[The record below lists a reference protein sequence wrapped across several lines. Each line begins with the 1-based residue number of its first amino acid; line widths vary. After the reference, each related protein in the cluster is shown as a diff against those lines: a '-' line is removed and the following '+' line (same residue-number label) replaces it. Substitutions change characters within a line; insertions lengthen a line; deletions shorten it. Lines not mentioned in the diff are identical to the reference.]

1 MPCQIGNTYVYDGFL
16 EGIGCTSGI
25 NTGIVRLRTP
35 TSNQTLTLRSGEQA
49 WKNTKGDIYQI
60 IPSSGYTWILESGT
74 NLYSQAFG
82 LLPISISGSGLPSG
96 LGLSS
101 FNTITGIPNKTGNY
115 VCNLKY
121 TYSYCN
127 VTYTGVN
134 RQININVCTGIDEVI
149 SYNRIFSNNLGPKFN
164 YDPLIEY
171 SNLCLSG
178 FPLLSIVSGQRLVL
192 ESGKDAWL
200 YTQYNTNYTFASG
213 GKVFSLATGTNLFT
227 TTSGLEPTVISGD
240 LPAGL
245 EFKDYSTIT
254 GIPNTTGKWTCQ
266 IKFGYCGDGTPNDT
280 IFGKTK
286 NISIE
291 VLDPSQIEYTEGPI
305 FMAYSSLNTIPYNLV
320 KVKNINFY
328 YNQNNRFTRYF
339 ENITGYGDNIIKIIN
354 PSTNKEPFLGIINRP
369 TGFLPAMMYQTGI
382 LSGTIAPGTT
392 SYSWSNIL
400 ISGTGNSG
408 GVYIDNI
415 TGYKQA
421 TNIIK
426 FNTGLLVDGD
436 IFNINDLDFLYTTR
450 TDNLNIYEF
459 NSLNRLVNILN
470 SGATGAYNDTDYYLQ
485 NYIGITGY
493 TDGSNVYLFS
503 YLLSGEDGN
512 SIKIIRKTQ
521 NLDSIS
527 IPYRYFQSG
536 QTFREST
543 NTWTGIFSTSYDT
556 ITKEKSGVYFYNY
569 LDNSYYG
576 KLSGTVW
583 DDNFS
588 GNYYIT
594 TGIINTAN
602 PLNFTGS
609 LVPFRGNVYSGS
621 GIIPSGQSSIPSGF
635 SISIRKPNYYNISG
649 NISRYIVSG
658 TNFLYSGLIEG

>member
-1 MPCQIGNTYVYDGFL
+1 MSCTIGNTYNYDSLNEYITCSRGNIIQL
-16 EGIGCTSGI
+16 KTPVSGQI
-25 NTGIVRLRTP
+25 
-35 TSNQTLTLRSGEQA
+35 LTLKSGVKA
-49 WKNTKGDIYQI
+49 WTSSKGDTYQI
-60 IPSSGYTWILESGT
+60 SNSGYTYILASGT
-74 NLYSQAFG
+74 NLYSYCLG
-82 LLPISISGSGLPSG
+82 LSPISISGSGLPSG
-96 LGLSS
+96 LVLSS
-101 FNTITGIPNKTGNY
+101 FNTITGIPTTTGIY
-115 VCNLKY
+115 KCNLKY
-121 TYSYCN
+121 IYSYCN
-127 VTYTGVN
+127 LLYTGIN
-134 RQININVCTGIDEVI
+134 KQITINICTGDNEVI

-192 ESGKDAWL
+192 ESGVDAWL
-200 YTQYNTNYTFASG
+200 YTQYNTDYTFIT
-213 GKVFSLATGTNLFT
+213 GKRKFTLFTGTNLFT
-227 TTSGLEPTVISGD
+227 NATGLEPTIVSGY
-240 LPAGL
+240 LPANL
-245 EFKDYSTIT
+245 KFKDYCTIT
-254 GIPNTTGKWTCQ
+254 GIPDTTGKWTCA
-266 IKFGYCGDGTPNDT
+266 IKYGYCGSGNFNDT
-280 IFGKTK
+280 IYGQTK

-291 VLDPSQIEYTEGPI
+291 VLLPSQIDYIEGI
-305 FMAYSSLNTIPYNLV
+305 LYMGYSSLNTLPYNQV

-339 ENITGYGDNIIKIIN
+339 ENITGYGDIIKVIN
-354 PSTNKEPFLGIINRP
+354 PSGNKEPLLGIINRP

-382 LSGTIAPGTT
+382 LSGTIASGAT
-392 SYSWSNIL
+392 SYSWSNTL

-408 GVYIDNI
+408 RVYIDNI

-426 FNTGLLVDGD
+426 FNTGLLVDRD
-436 IFNINDLDFLYTTR
+436 IFNINDLDFLYTTG

-493 TDGSNVYLFS
+493 TDGLNVYLFS
-503 YLLSGEDGN
+503 YLLPGEDGN
-512 SIKIIRKTQ
+512 SIKISRETQ
-521 NLDSIS
+521 NLDSIR

-569 LDNSYYG
+569 VDNSYYG

-609 LVPFRGNVYSGS
+609 LVRFIGNVYSGS